1 MLTQAE
7 VRRYSKGGYIEL
19 DSDLGEFFSVL
30 RRAREGWGFGLP
42 RMYSLFRTMEQDES
56 MQIGD
61 NLWAFLGRA
70 VIRQFAVGHEIKQ
83 GPYAGRDIYMWN
95 PKVNEDVRGFFE
107 GRLGLL
113 DVCTNFD
120 FKVLFP
126 YPEIK
131 RFDAAKYLSVL
142 ERITYWAGPVGLMFL
157 GSPAAR
163 GQLNLQLMD
172 LLRVEV
178 TEVERP
184 EMGLWLSEVINAVF
198 RPPLEVEVAWKSTI
212 FRDQRQ
218 AIELM
223 KFLVTSGA
231 LSYRT
236 ALEDSDQDPE
246 QETERK
252 DVEGEWMRD
261 EKKKYR
267 LLPPYDPAHG
277 KRPAA
282 PAGLSE
288 PAGRP
293 VGLRN

>member
-1 MLTQAE
+1 
-7 VRRYSKGGYIEL
+7 
-19 DSDLGEFFSVL
+19 
-30 RRAREGWGFGLP
+30 
-42 RMYSLFRTMEQDES
+42 
-56 MQIGD
+56 
-61 NLWAFLGRA
+61 

-142 ERITYWAGPVGLMFL
+142 ERITYWAGPVGLMFVAK
-157 GSPAAR
+157 SA
-163 GQLNLQLMD
+163 NLQLMD

-184 EMGLWLSEVINAVF
+184 EMGLWLAEVINAVF
-198 RPPLEVEVAWKSTI
+198 GPKMEVEVTWKSTI
-212 FRDQRQ
+212 FRDMRQ

-223 KFLVTSGA
+223 KFLVTTGA
-231 LSYRT
+231 MSYRS
-236 ALEDSDQDPE
+236 ALEQSDQDPDAE
-246 QETERK
+246 VERK
-252 DVEGEWMRD
+252 DVEGEWVRD

-277 KRPAA
+277 KR
-282 PAGLSE
+282 GSE

-293 VGLRN
+293 VGVAEGGGRNTDGR